1 MINPLLAIA
10 GTILVGSLFYNGVLK
25 FKVDGLRDEVG
36 VLEMKLNEERMNNNV
51 LKGSIKT
58 QNDAIAA
65 TSIAL
70 DKKQKE
76 LDEWKNKPE
85 KIRYNTIYKNLP
97 LTIDIRKEDCETT
110 KDAITAIRSIDFN
123 AI

>member
-65 TSIAL
+65 ASITL

-110 KDAITAIRSIDFN
+110 KDAITAIRSINFN

>member
-1 MINPLLAIA
+1 MINPLLVIA

-25 FKVDGLRDEVG
+25 FRVDGLRDDVVTLEV
-36 VLEMKLNEERMNNNV
+36 KLSEERMNNRV

-65 TSIAL
+65 VSIDLA
-70 DKKQKE
+70 KKQKE

-97 LTIDIRKEDCETT
+97 LTLDIRKEDCETT
-110 KDAITAIRSIDFN
+110 KDAITTIRSIDFN